1 MTKALIIGGHG
12 QVARMATAQ
21 LVDAGVEVTSLVRNP
36 DHEADIRALGA
47 EVIVQ
52 DLTEVGDWST
62 ILSGFDVVAWSAG
75 NGGKAGA
82 EGTLAIDRDGEL
94 AVISGLESMEKPPYY
109 LTVSYLGW
117 DRPEP
122 EDDGS
127 SWAAYVKA
135 KKSVGKRLTGSHLN
149 YTILAPAR
157 LTDEPAGA
165 YDHVENSREAAEAT
179 TSRELVAQV
188 LAEFAQ
194 APAQSGTYAF
204 IDA

>member
-12 QVARMATAQ
+12 RVAQMATAQ
-21 LVDAGVEVTSLVRNP
+21 LVDAGVEVASLIRNP
-36 DHEADIRALGA
+36 DHEADIRGLGA
-47 EVIVQ
+47 EVIIQ
-52 DLTEVGDWST
+52 DLTEVEDWSA

-117 DRPEP
+117 DRLDP

-135 KKSVGKRLTGSHLN
+135 KKAVGKRLTGSHLN

>member
-1 MTKALIIGGHG
+1 MMKALIIGGHG
-12 QVARMATAQ
+12 QVAQMATAQ
-21 LVDAGVEVTSLVRNP
+21 LVGAGVEVTSLVRNP
-36 DHEADIRALGA
+36 DHEDDILKLGA

-52 DLTEVGDWST
+52 DLTEVKDWPT
-62 ILSGFDVVAWSAG
+62 LLSGFDVVAWSAG

-82 EGTLAIDRDGEL
+82 EATVAIDRDGEL

-117 DRPEP
+117 DRPDP

-127 SWAAYVKA
+127 SWVAYVKA
-135 KKSVGKRLTGSHLN
+135 KKAVGKRLTGSHLN